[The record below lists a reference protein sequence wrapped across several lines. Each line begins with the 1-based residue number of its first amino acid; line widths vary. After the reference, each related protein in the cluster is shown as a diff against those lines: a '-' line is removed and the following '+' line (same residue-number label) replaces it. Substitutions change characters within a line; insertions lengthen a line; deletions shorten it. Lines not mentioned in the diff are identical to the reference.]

1 MELALIKIDIT
12 IIILRNTISYYRNY
26 IIMDIMS
33 GIEDIAIKYDE
44 LVNTIKA
51 QLPKVN
57 RKLIFELMPILKE
70 EEDAPGY
77 TLQIHVKDNSSK
89 DELKN
94 TILKDWGVV
103 PAFYDHNHAVVE
115 HRINLQLLKQLN
127 DLDTVDT
134 ISGSRSG
141 GGRASRGPVLERDD
155 DYPAK

>member
-1 MELALIKIDIT
+1 
-12 IIILRNTISYYRNY
+12 
-26 IIMDIMS
+26 MDVMS
-33 GIEDIAIKYDE
+33 GIEDIATKYDDFI
-44 LVNTIKA
+44 NTMKT

-57 RKLIFELMPILKE
+57 KSLIFELMPLLKE
-70 EEDAPGY
+70 EKESPGFN
-77 TLQIHVKDNSSK
+77 LQIHVKDNANK

-94 TILKDWGVV
+94 VILKEWGVV
-103 PAFYDHNHAVVE
+103 PAFYEHNHAVVE

-127 DLDTVDT
+127 DLDSVDS

>member
-1 MELALIKIDIT
+1 
-12 IIILRNTISYYRNY
+12 
-26 IIMDIMS
+26 MDVMS
-33 GIEDIAIKYDE
+33 GIEDIATKYYDFI
-44 LVNTIKA
+44 NTIKT

-57 RKLIFELMPILKE
+57 KSLIFELMPLLKE
-70 EEDAPGY
+70 EKESPGY
-77 TLQIHVKDNSSK
+77 NLQIHVKDNANK

-94 TILKDWGVV
+94 LILKEWGVV
-103 PAFYDHNHAVVE
+103 PAFYEHNHAVVE

-127 DLDTVDT
+127 DLDSVDS

>member
-1 MELALIKIDIT
+1 
-12 IIILRNTISYYRNY
+12 
-26 IIMDIMS
+26 MDVMS
-33 GIEDIAIKYDE
+33 GIEDIATKYDDFI
-44 LVNTIKA
+44 NTIKT

-57 RKLIFELMPILKE
+57 KSLIFELMPLLKE
-70 EEDAPGY
+70 EKESPGY
-77 TLQIHVKDNSSK
+77 NLQIHIKDNANK

-94 TILKDWGVV
+94 VILQEWGVV
-103 PAFYDHNHAVVE
+103 PGFYEHNHAVVE

-127 DLDTVDT
+127 DLDTVDS

>member
-1 MELALIKIDIT
+1 
-12 IIILRNTISYYRNY
+12 
-26 IIMDIMS
+26 MDVMS
-33 GIEDIAIKYDE
+33 GIEDIATKYDDFMS
-44 LVNTIKA
+44 TIKT

-57 RKLIFELMPILKE
+57 KSLIFELMPLLKE
-70 EEDAPGY
+70 EKESPGY
-77 TLQIHVKDNSSK
+77 NLQIHVKDNANK

-94 TILKDWGVV
+94 VILKEWGVV
-103 PAFYDHNHAVVE
+103 PAFYEHNHAVVE

-127 DLDTVDT
+127 DLDSVDS

>member
-1 MELALIKIDIT
+1 
-12 IIILRNTISYYRNY
+12 
-26 IIMDIMS
+26 MDVMS
-33 GIEDIAIKYDE
+33 GIEDIATKYDDFI
-44 LVNTIKA
+44 NTIKT

-57 RKLIFELMPILKE
+57 KSLIFELMPLLKE
-70 EEDAPGY
+70 EKESPGY
-77 TLQIHVKDNSSK
+77 NLQIHVRDNANR

-94 TILKDWGVV
+94 VILKEWGVV

-127 DLDTVDT
+127 DLDSVDS

>member
-1 MELALIKIDIT
+1 
-12 IIILRNTISYYRNY
+12 
-26 IIMDIMS
+26 MDVMS
-33 GIEDIAIKYDE
+33 GIEDIATKYDDFI
-44 LVNTIKA
+44 NTIKT

-57 RKLIFELMPILKE
+57 KSLIFELMPLLKE
-70 EEDAPGY
+70 EKESPGY
-77 TLQIHVKDNSSK
+77 NLQIHVKDNANR

-94 TILKDWGVV
+94 VILKEWGVV

-127 DLDTVDT
+127 DLDSVDS

>member
-1 MELALIKIDIT
+1 
-12 IIILRNTISYYRNY
+12 
-26 IIMDIMS
+26 MDVMS
-33 GIEDIAIKYDE
+33 GIEDIATKYDDFM
-44 LVNTIKA
+44 NTIKT

-57 RKLIFELMPILKE
+57 KSLIFELMPLLKE
-70 EEDAPGY
+70 EKESPGY
-77 TLQIHVKDNSSK
+77 NLQIHVKDNSNK

-94 TILKDWGVV
+94 LILKEWGVV
-103 PAFYDHNHAVVE
+103 PAFYEHNHAVVE

-127 DLDTVDT
+127 DIDSVDS